1 MPSAEV
7 EGVRSVCAVGSWPCS
22 SARAASWGVLSAAVK
37 VTFRG
42 CSDVRV
48 VATGGG
54 ASTTGGGAT
63 VGWWLDSSAV
73 GFPFGTADG
82 VISVRGCGCSDA
94 FEREGGG
101 FEGLEALRV
110 NQDNMG
116 PS

>member
-1 MPSAEV
+1 MGESVPSGRPVKGSKSDSGGGEVEVATELGASDAAAGRVSMLCMPSAEV

-48 VATGGG
+48 VAAGGG

-63 VGWWLDSSAV
+63 VGWWLDS
-73 GFPFGTADG
+73 
-82 VISVRGCGCSDA
+82 
-94 FEREGGG
+94 
-101 FEGLEALRV
+101 
-110 NQDNMG
+110 
-116 PS
+116 